1 MAVKKKNSAST
12 IVNRK
17 ARFDY
22 ELGDDLVVGMS
33 LTGKQVR
40 AARDHRVQLQGAFV
54 REKNGSLFLTG
65 ATFTIRA
72 DKAGESIAD
81 VSDIQLLAT
90 KKQIREFLTAKT
102 RGSSIVATK
111 LLTEGRYIKL
121 VIALGK
127 GKREWDKRETIR
139 RRDLEREHNRMMK

>member
-22 ELGDDLVVGMS
+22 ELGDDLIVGMS
-33 LTGKQVR
+33 LNGKQVR
-40 AARDHRVQLQGAFV
+40 AARDRRVQLQGAFV
-54 REKNGSLFLTG
+54 REKDGSLFLTG
-65 ATFTIRA
+65 ATFTVKA
-72 DKAGESIAD
+72 DKGESVAD

-90 KKQIREFLTAKT
+90 KRQIREFLTAKT
-102 RGSSIVATK
+102 RGFSIVATK
-111 LLTEGRYIKL
+111 LLTEGRFVKL